1 VTFEEKKAAHT
12 SALFKDKNK
21 GELEIYCKLSRLPA
35 ATKKADL
42 TVFSAES
49 KSESQVL
56 PILRLQRD
64 DSVLMVSLSA
74 AKLCRSL

>member
-1 VTFEEKKAAHT
+1 MTFEEKKAAHT
-12 SALFKDKNK
+12 STLFKDKNK

-64 DSVLMVSLSA
+64 DSVLMVSLSS

>member
-12 SALFKDKNK
+12 SALFKYTNK
-21 GELEIYCKLSRLPA
+21 GELEIYCKLSCLPA

-49 KSESQVL
+49 NSESQVL

-64 DSVLMVSLSA
+64 DSVLMVSLSS